1 MSINRMTPTT
11 PEEPEL
17 DPETIVAG
25 IICNECGNTL
35 PPHTVRD
42 HLTEEH
48 PIHECPHSIPNWR
61 N

>member
-1 MSINRMTPTT
+1 MTPMT
-11 PEEPEL
+11 PEEPKL

-48 PIHECPHSIPNWR
+48 PIHKCPHSILNWG